1 MRKVVSILL
10 FLVIGFFSLAAMKD
24 GSYSVD
30 GRTSGGWQAFMKMT
44 VKNEKIINVQYDRK
58 NSQGQLLSMSDKDF
72 RDGSFALSRSLKST
86 QNVSTIEN
94 ISNSEL
100 TNEFKTMANFL
111 INKAKSGQTGDF
123 TLN

>member
-1 MRKVVSILL
+1 MKKVVSILL
-10 FLVIGFFSLAAMKD
+10 FFIIGFFSLAAMKD
-24 GSYSVD
+24 GSYSVE
-30 GRTSGGWQAFMKMT
+30 GRAAGGWQPFMKMT

-58 NSQGQLLSMSDKDF
+58 NTQGQLLSMEDKNF
-72 RDGSFALSRSLKST
+72 REGSFALSRSLKST
-86 QNVSTIEN
+86 QNANTVES

-111 INKAKSGQTGDF
+111 INKANAGQTGDF

>member
-10 FLVIGFFSLAAMKD
+10 FLIIGFFSLAAMKD

-44 VKNEKIINVQYDRK
+44 IKNEKIINVQYDRK
-58 NSQGQLLSMSDKDF
+58 NSQGQLLSMNDKDF

-86 QNVSTIEN
+86 QNVNTIEN
-94 ISNSEL
+94 INNPEL

-111 INKAKSGQTGDF
+111 INKANSGQTGDF

>member
-1 MRKVVSILL
+1 MRKVVSVLL

-24 GSYSVD
+24 GSYSVE
-30 GRTSGGWQAFMKMT
+30 GRASGGWQPFMKMT
-44 VKNEKIINVQYDRK
+44 IKNEKIINVQYDRK
-58 NSQGQLLSMSDKDF
+58 NSQGQLLSMDDKNF

-86 QNVSTIEN
+86 QNVNTIEN

-111 INKAKSGQTGDF
+111 INKANSGQTGDF
-123 TLN
+123 NLN

>member
-44 VKNEKIINVQYDRK
+44 EKNEKIINV
-58 NSQGQLLSMSDKDF
+58 
-72 RDGSFALSRSLKST
+72 
-86 QNVSTIEN
+86 
-94 ISNSEL
+94 
-100 TNEFKTMANFL
+100 
-111 INKAKSGQTGDF
+111 
-123 TLN
+123 